1 MPKQNFYDF
10 GHSLIGQT
18 ENAIHRA
25 AFASLNLSLS
35 VNTLSITFMIFA
47 SCKTLYKLLQV
58 YVLNQS
64 GKYNVEHL
72 IQAFPIV

>member
-1 MPKQNFYDF
+1 MSYFNFKNFYF

-47 SCKTLYKLLQV
+47 SCKTL
-58 YVLNQS
+58 
-64 GKYNVEHL
+64 
-72 IQAFPIV
+72 